1 MKYSLFGYGISN
13 RSLAKYL
20 VEKGDEVFVSDVRKL
35 SKEEKIEGV
44 EYEVGNT
51 KRILDSDIIV
61 ISPGI
66 PPTNYIV
73 KEATKNNIPVLSDIE
88 LFYRI
93 FKPKIIAVT
102 GTNGKSTTVSL
113 INKILNKK
121 YVSYIGGNF
130 GVPIFDYAN
139 KNYDYLVVEIS
150 SFQLYYTNTFKP
162 YIAIILNITADH
174 INWHGTFENYKKAK
188 YNIFKNQDKNDIS
201 ILNYQLPYP
210 NTCAKKLTFSTV
222 KRKANYYAKEN
233 TVFENFE
240 EIMNVES
247 KLKGRHNMENILAS
261 IAVGRVC
268 HIDKENI
275 AEAIFDFKPLEHR
288 LEIAG
293 IVNNVLFINDS
304 KSTTT
309 DSALKAL
316 DAYPN
321 SILIVGGRRKGEDYK
336 EFFKKMKNIV
346 SATVLLGESS
356 DEFEK
361 YCDEFGINYTFAT
374 SMCDAV
380 SKAFGIANPTG
391 NTVLLSPATASYDM
405 FENYKERGKVF
416 KDCVKKLRNSKDF

>member
-20 VEKGDEVFVSDVRKL
+20 VKNGDKVFVSDKRQIPDR
-35 SKEEKIEGV
+35 EKIDGV

-51 KRILDSDIIV
+51 KKILDSDVII

-73 KEATKNNIPVLSDIE
+73 TEAIKNNIPVLSDIE
-88 LFYRI
+88 LFYKI

-130 GVPIFDYAN
+130 GVPIFDYAD
-139 KNYDYLVVEIS
+139 KSYDYLVVEVS
-150 SFQLYYTNTFKP
+150 SFQLHYTSTFKP
-162 YIAIILNITADH
+162 YISVILNITPDH
-174 INWHGTFENYKKAK
+174 IDWHGSFEAYKKAK
-188 YNIFKNQDKNDIS
+188 YNIFKNQDKNDVS

-222 KRKANYYAKEN
+222 KRKANYYSKGN
-233 TVFENFE
+233 VIFENFQ
-240 EIMNVES
+240 EIMSIES
-247 KLKGRHNMENILAS
+247 KLKGQHNMENILAS
-261 IAVGRVC
+261 VAVGRVC
-268 HIDKENI
+268 DIDKENI
-275 AEAIFDFKPLEHR
+275 AEAVFDFKPLEHR

-293 IVNNVLFINDS
+293 VVDNTLFINDS

-309 DSALKAL
+309 DSTLKAL
-316 DAYPN
+316 DAYRK
-321 SILIVGGRRKGEDYK
+321 SVLIVGGRRKGEDYK
-336 EFFKKMKNIV
+336 KFFRTIKDMV
-346 SATVLLGESS
+346 SAVVLLGESS

-361 YCDEFGINYTFAT
+361 YCGEFGIKYVFAAN
-374 SMCDAV
+374 MCDAV
-380 SKAFGIANPTG
+380 SKAFEIANSAK

-416 KDCVKKLRNSKDF
+416 KDCVKKLKNSKDF

>member
-321 SILIVGGRRKGEDYK
+321 SVLIVGGRRKGEDYK

>member
-309 DSALKAL
+309 DSTLKAL

-321 SILIVGGRRKGEDYK
+321 SVLIVGGRRKGEDYK